1 MSPWSHVAV
10 MSPLCRHVA
19 MSPYRHV
26 AISPC
31 RRYVAISPYRHIAIS
46 PCRRYV
52 AMTPLCRHVAVMSPL
67 CRHVAMSPVCRA
79 FPPSTSPSG
88 EGNVKNLD
96 LYFRYAAAYRHVL
109 ELTPHGGIESVS
121 DRLRKQE
128 WSEPAVDLLLHDRTM
143 PDPVAFKH
151 IAMSLKRIFRVR
163 SGVGDESAGLRDYNA
178 KDCAN
183 KWKSMFPTSQDAVA
197 TNNFLHHLREV
208 MPGLKFLVEKIR
220 SGAEINIG
228 AIHIAWPWAKTCME
242 ALQNSVFLDATFKIT
257 CYGYKLVF
265 ITTLD
270 GNKQHRPL
278 QTSFILYGH
287 AEQWKRIFNFFAM
300 YVVCCVPSI
309 PMSP

>member
-1 MSPWSHVAV
+1 
-10 MSPLCRHVA
+10 
-19 MSPYRHV
+19 
-26 AISPC
+26 
-31 RRYVAISPYRHIAIS
+31 
-46 PCRRYV
+46 
-52 AMTPLCRHVAVMSPL
+52 MTPLCRHVAVMSPL

-151 IAMSLKRIFRVR
+151 IAMSLNRIFRVR

-287 AEQWKRIFNFFAM
+287 AELASFGDMKIVNWRHGGKIMRDRSTIGDMAGMEKELNAGHEPFSQKKKKQGRGGFARPGQGQKKNK
-300 YVVCCVPSI
+300 VLAT
-309 PMSP
+309 